1 MKLNRIIQEN
11 LSDTKL
17 DVSFICKEVG
27 MSRASLYTKLKAL
40 TGIGLNEYINK
51 IRMEKAILLIT
62 ATDFTFTDISEKVG
76 FTTISY
82 FSTAFKQ
89 YTGETPTAYR
99 SRQKKRN
106 RVPVYIKR
114 IGLKTSVTEF

>member
-1 MKLNRIIQEN
+1 MADETFLVKLNRIIQEN

-51 IRMEKAILLIT
+51 IRHGKGDSSDYCYRFYIY
-62 ATDFTFTDISEKVG
+62 G
-76 FTTISY
+76 Y
-82 FSTAFKQ
+82 FRESRIYYYQLFQ
-89 YTGETPTAYR
+89 Y
-99 SRQKKRN
+99 S
-106 RVPVYIKR
+106 I
-114 IGLKTSVTEF
+114 

>member
-99 SRQKKRN
+99 SRQKK
-106 RVPVYIKR
+106 K
-114 IGLKTSVTEF
+114 E

>member
-1 MKLNRIIQEN
+1 
-11 LSDTKL
+11 
-17 DVSFICKEVG
+17 
-27 MSRASLYTKLKAL
+27 
-40 TGIGLNEYINK
+40 
-51 IRMEKAILLIT
+51 MERRLLCYCLQYLQ
-62 ATDFTFTDISEKVG
+62 FYGYSEKVG

-89 YTGETPTAYR
+89 YTGETPTAIGAGR
-99 SRQKKRN
+99 KKRN